1 MRGKTQWMGIIGLFL
16 VSGCDLEQQSQPRT
30 PSVPLPPAPTLH
42 LGLSPEEAYAA
53 IPTRRT
59 KLDFGESRMD
69 SHVRSYLEAVFGCI
83 DQAIVLRVTTLDE
96 YFAGKYAYRTY
107 SSRHARLREYLE
119 SLTPPPQL
127 RSYQDKLLEGLDAQ
141 RTFFA
146 EWAETGPDFARGKD
160 VFSHPEV
167 RRCSG
172 ALIEAYRILSQEV
185 GPQANRHE
193 AFHDYHCALDFL

>member
-1 MRGKTQWMGIIGLFL
+1 M
-16 VSGCDLEQQSQPRT
+16 
-30 PSVPLPPAPTLH
+30 LH

-59 KLDFGESRMD
+59 VLDFGESRMD

-83 DQAIVLRVTTLDE
+83 DEAIVLRVTTLDE
-96 YFAGKYAYRTY
+96 FFAGRYAYRTY

-127 RSYQDKLLEGLDAQ
+127 RAYQEKLLEGLDAQ

-146 EWAETGPDFARGKD
+146 EWAELGPEFTRGKD

-172 ALIEAYRILSQEV
+172 ALIEAYRILSTEI
-185 GPQANRHE
+185 GPQAVRQHQ